1 MPIEIKEIII
11 RATIGDA
18 GQASAS
24 SASTATPSGGN
35 QAGPDALQE
44 CIEQVFQ
51 IMDDKN
57 ER

>member
-11 RATIGDA
+11 RATIGD
-18 GQASAS
+18 GGS
-24 SASTATPSGGN
+24 SNPSQGAAPGAEGTASGG
-35 QAGPDALQE
+35 PELLQE

-51 IMDDKN
+51 IIEDKK

>member
-11 RATIGDA
+11 RATIGDGGSSNPSTSA
-18 GQASAS
+18 VASAEG
-24 SASTATPSGGN
+24 TVSGG
-35 QAGPDALQE
+35 PELLQE

-51 IMDDKN
+51 IIEDKK

>member
-18 GQASAS
+18 GAGSAS
-24 SASTATPSGGN
+24 PGVPGAAAGGG
-35 QAGPDALQE
+35 APGPEVLQE

-51 IMDDKN
+51 ILEDKK

>member
-11 RATIGDA
+11 RATIGEA
-18 GQASAS
+18 ASGAS
-24 SASTATPSGGN
+24 SSGSTGTAPGGN
-35 QAGPDALQE
+35 SAGPEALQE